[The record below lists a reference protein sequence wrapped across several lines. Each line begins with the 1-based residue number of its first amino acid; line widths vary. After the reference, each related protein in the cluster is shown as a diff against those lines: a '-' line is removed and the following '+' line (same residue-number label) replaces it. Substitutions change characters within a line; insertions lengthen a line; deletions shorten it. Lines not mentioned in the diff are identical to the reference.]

1 MKLLKPSLKNNT
13 NAKLNKS
20 NNIEFNLIL
29 APSKTEELVIKY
41 IIEHHADLEIDFF
54 WVFFSKLESFFI
66 FKVYSISRIKSLFG
80 IKLYFYF

>member
-1 MKLLKPSLKNNT
+1 VKLLEPSLKNNT

-54 WVFFSKLESFFI
+54 
-66 FKVYSISRIKSLFG
+66 
-80 IKLYFYF
+80 